1 MAEKLKEEAKNVEE
15 FRAKWIEPVNRQPL
29 IDRLVTSGYNPR
41 VLRMVKEMEAYDL
54 YDVLVDAAYG
64 TMARTRSN
72 RPAAFSYKNEGW
84 LALLPEQATAVIKAV
99 AKQFEMG
106 GTEGLENKEIFRTPE
121 VTNAGGLAGLKAAGN
136 PAELLKETKARM
148 FAA

>member
-1 MAEKLKEEAKNVEE
+1 
-15 FRAKWIEPVNRQPL
+15 
-29 IDRLVTSGYNPR
+29 
-41 VLRMVKEMEAYDL
+41 MVKEMEAYDL
-54 YDVLVDAAYG
+54 YDVLVGAAYG
-64 TMARTRSN
+64 TMTRTRSD
-72 RPAAFSYKNEGW
+72 RTEAFTYKNDEW
-84 LALLPEQATAVIKAV
+84 LTHLPAPATAVIKAV

-121 VTNAGGLAGLKAAGN
+121 VTKAGGLAGLKAAGN